1 MARQHWTRS
10 LALALSLLFIL
21 QAAPAAWAQNDKNK
35 KKNQDGQDVPD
46 RERTVKKE
54 RTDIFKKWMEQDVV
68 YIITSDEKRA
78 FKKLATD
85 EEREQY
91 IEAFWR
97 RRDPNPDTEVNEYLE
112 EHFERIAYANQHFAS
127 GIPGWKTDR
136 GRIYIMYGPPNDKES
151 HPMGG
156 QYDRPSYHGGGST
169 TTYPFEV
176 WFYRH
181 LPGVGSGVE
190 IEFVDPTGT
199 GEYRIARSPN
209 EKDALLH
216 IPGAGLT
223 LGEQLGMSDK
233 ADRVAGATG
242 FGYSG
247 PGARVQDS
255 PFEWLQ
261 RVVDLQRP
269 PQINEA
275 MEKNL
280 LALVNSPVEDPNS
293 LDVDARVDFFRQSD
307 NSVITAITVQADN
320 RDLQFKDIGGV
331 QTARLNIYG
340 RVTSVAGRRVTSF
353 EDPVVTT
360 ATVEE
365 LTDTRE
371 RKSVYQRVVPL
382 PPGTYKVDLVVRD
395 INSGSQQIKP
405 VGFTVPKYEAD
416 KLSASTMVLAVRLQ
430 TLKDQL
436 PGMFT
441 IGQHKVIPNVAGVF
455 KRGQDVGIF
464 MQIYNAGVDQT
475 TLRPSVDVEYVLLKG
490 GKEVLKQVED
500 WRGISDAGQRLTL
513 ARLLPTAELPAGEYD
528 LAIRVRDRVSGQ
540 SLAPTGKFTI
550 VADK

>member
-10 LALALSLLFIL
+10 LALALSLLFIVPV
-21 QAAPAAWAQNDKNK
+21 APVWAQKDKSK
-35 KKNQDGQDVPD
+35 KKQDAQDVPD
-46 RERTVKKE
+46 RDRTVKKE
-54 RTDIFKKWMEQDVV
+54 RNDIFKKWINEDVA
-68 YIITSDEKRA
+68 YIITEDEKKA

-91 IEAFWR
+91 IEMFWR

-127 GIPGWKTDR
+127 GIPGWKSDR
-136 GRIYIMYGPPNDKES
+136 GRIYIMYGPPHEKET

-169 TTYPFEV
+169 STYPFET

-181 LPGVGSGVE
+181 LPGVGSGIE
-190 IEFVDPTGT
+190 IEFVDPTGS

-223 LGEQLGMSDK
+223 LNEQLGLSDK
-233 ADRVAGATG
+233 SDRIAGYG
-242 FGYSG
+242 SFGYNG
-247 PGARVQDS
+247 PGGRVQDS
-255 PFEWLQ
+255 QFEWMQ
-261 RVVDLQRP
+261 RIVDLQKP

-275 MEKNL
+275 LEQNL
-280 LALVNSPVEDPNS
+280 LKLVSSPVEDLNA

-320 RDLQFKDIGGV
+320 RDLKFDTSGGM
-331 QTARLNIYG
+331 QIARLNIYG
-340 RVTSVAGRRVTSF
+340 RVTSVNGRRVTSF

-365 LTDTRE
+365 LAEAKE

-382 PPGTYKVDLVVRD
+382 PPGNYKVDLLIRD
-395 INSGSQQIKP
+395 INSGSQQLKA
-405 VGFTVPKYEAD
+405 VGFYVPKYEAD
-416 KLSASTMVLAVRLQ
+416 KLSASTMVLAVKLQ
-430 TLKDQL
+430 TLRDQL

-490 GKEVLKQVED
+490 GKEVFKQAED

-513 ARLLPTAELPAGEYD
+513 ARLLPTAELPAGDYEIA
-528 LAIRVRDRVSGQ
+528 LRIRDRVSGQ
-540 SLAPTGKFTI
+540 SLTPTRSFT
-550 VADK
+550 VTEDKK

>member
-1 MARQHWTRS
+1 
-10 LALALSLLFIL
+10 
-21 QAAPAAWAQNDKNK
+21 
-35 KKNQDGQDVPD
+35 
-46 RERTVKKE
+46 
-54 RTDIFKKWMEQDVV
+54 
-68 YIITSDEKRA
+68 
-78 FKKLATD
+78 
-85 EEREQY
+85 
-91 IEAFWR
+91 
-97 RRDPNPDTEVNEYLE
+97 
-112 EHFERIAYANQHFAS
+112 
-127 GIPGWKTDR
+127 
-136 GRIYIMYGPPNDKES
+136 MYGPPNDKES

-216 IPGAGLT
+216 IPGAGMT

-233 ADRVAGATG
+233 ADRVASAGG
-242 FGYSG
+242 FGYTG
-247 PGARVQDS
+247 AGARVQDS

-261 RVVDLQRP
+261 RIVDLQRP

-320 RDLQFKDIGGV
+320 RDLQFNDIGGV

-500 WRGISDAGQRLTL
+500 WRGVSDAGQRLTL
-513 ARLLPTAELPAGEYD
+513 ARLLPTAELPAGEYEI
-528 LAIRVRDRVSGQ
+528 AIRVRDRVSGQ
-540 SLAPTGKFTI
+540 SLSPTRSFT
-550 VADK
+550 VTEDKK